1 MRWKKMKSTKM
12 GRNAEKF
19 SFAHTP
25 HQHLYK
31 SVGEVPAIYPIAIRT
46 SSVRVVH
53 HGGSVRHSPRPH
65 RWGGPLS
72 WRERKR
78 QPPVCTV
85 RRGEHEAVRR
95 GVPPG
100 WGRGL
105 VTSPRGC
112 RKEMRVNQQEL
123 SRTQLEKKLEGAA
136 WHHVQAK
143 TKPVAIWQML
153 KIKKRRLTK
162 TLQQKL

>member
-1 MRWKKMKSTKM
+1 MKSTKM

-72 WRERKR
+72 WREKEAA
-78 QPPVCTV
+78 PGLHCTAW
-85 RRGEHEAVRR
+85 RARGGTAWR
-95 GVPPG
+95 PPG
-100 WGRGL
+100 MGAGL
-105 VTSPRGC
+105 GYIAPGLQKRNASEPTGTVENAAGKKTGGGGMAPCPGQNKTSC
-112 RKEMRVNQQEL
+112 HLADVKN
-123 SRTQLEKKLEGAA
+123 
-136 WHHVQAK
+136 
-143 TKPVAIWQML
+143 
-153 KIKKRRLTK
+153 
-162 TLQQKL
+162 